1 MSKVVSI
8 IVFSRAEPIAKGSA
22 KGGRPEPARS
32 SVAPPTAGEA
42 NPQAQ
47 PFVDKQTA

>member
-22 KGGRPEPARS
+22 KAGHPEPARS
-32 SVAPPTAGEA
+32 SVTPPAVADAGA
-42 NPQAQ
+42 KAQ
-47 PFVDKQTA
+47 PFGDRQTA